1 MEFLLDKHLRKTIG
15 TMSFIRY
22 IIPIFILLF
31 TSGLSAQ
38 TVSLSPE
45 QCGQAI
51 PYGSPIVCTANDSAV
66 EYEFKF
72 FTSED
77 TAIITS
83 QRNYILAETYY
94 NILHADLAYQTI
106 IRCRFGENWGAYGDT
121 CITKIVIDWFSGMQA
136 LYNTNEPITNRTEFN
151 CEENL
156 NDEYTIPV
164 VFHVIVPDGYDGE
177 NIVDYLSPDRINEQ
191 LDIINKFFAGEMVEE
206 GDDNVIDAKMHFC
219 FAKKDNIGR
228 NLEIEYNGNTYYG
241 ITYRSRNEGENISVD
256 ETTYLNNLRDIE
268 YEACSYYTLFP
279 RNKYLN
285 IFVFEKMSNPFYY
298 GEAGSIEALGDGAR
312 FSYIRLRQDVVGARR
327 EMRSFGKD
335 KGYTAVHELG
345 HFFGLK
351 HTFDEEDYEDLGLD
365 YQSDPPYNS
374 NCIETEP
381 NVHNVMNYVN
391 DECKYFFTRGQVCRM
406 RKTIATYSEL
416 SALANSSVATECEP
430 TQPNIYSANIVSP
443 VENII
448 CQHRSD
454 IITITADDIDL
465 VKQITIN
472 GNPVDLEDS
481 DVEIDEQAN
490 TIEIQ
495 YTFDALGYYDIEV
508 SCGYEN
514 NLTWLTTHRIIETI
528 ECETPTDNLEQAQ
541 WYYDSYASLDFRDG
555 LARFKTDSDM
565 DANVSESSI
574 CDSQG
579 NLLFYTDGRQIW
591 NSQHNLFENSVL
603 ESQIKERSTII
614 LKFSEF
620 KYAIISISVNDGRLY
635 GCVVDV
641 TSGLNENATL
651 SWTSLSFGNDLT
663 NLTVLSAVPTR
674 DPNKYWLLATKKIGD
689 TYYRCVAK
697 LAYDSN
703 NSSMTI
709 LNADIDSYVL
719 CDSNVLSIKV
729 SPDAQ
734 YVLYS
739 TENNG
744 IKFFRFY
751 ANSGEMDFLD
761 CNLHVEGAKGCAIE
775 FSQSGKFLYMAGH
788 ANGIRD
794 QIIITQ
800 YVMEQMQC
808 VCDIQ
813 RTEICRWEG
822 LYDEN
827 FHAYVNL
834 QRAPDGKIY
843 IGRYSDIY
851 PNSRMIGVI
860 LNPEVRDEDNGRSN
874 MCGVRMH
881 AIDYNENRYV
891 NHINFPNLVDVKEID
906 TCKVDFFV
914 CADWCPG
921 NVPREISN
929 IVNLSNTLHNTWRFY
944 DENNN
949 LIATSSSSYDI
960 DNGRPDSQ
968 DYSNIN
974 TYEFVTIELSSTECP
989 SVVQTRTIGHRSD
1002 VYPQIVGQDSLCKDG
1017 QPHSYHVNVPELEP
1031 SMRVNWTSPYNED
1044 NDDLHLIYNPN
1055 YVIDN
1060 HIPLVAE
1067 IRDNSTDGCPYI
1079 VSKQVG
1085 VTEINYVSTP
1095 TPYCNENNPGS
1106 VEFFI
1111 NNYQESNTLPPYNFS
1126 DIYGNE
1132 HSNESTFTI
1141 GNLPIGEYSY
1151 NITNDY
1157 CNYNGTIDIE
1167 SSLGDINISVVQDC
1181 EVDTIKLWKEDNTSL
1196 SGYVFTLNS
1205 GDYSYEKTTD
1215 ESVLTLVVSQYS
1227 EYSNMVVYPQCS
1239 INITE
1244 TEPDF
1249 CSLSIDVSI
1258 PSLPKVEIITHCNN
1272 DNTAY
1277 TTVIIHNVEDINLL
1291 DLEIDFVNND
1301 NATIAFDHFDI
1312 HGDVYYRISNIT
1324 CSDLLDVNELYVE
1337 YDGCV
1342 IYKAPIEGCFIKE
1355 IIPEYKPICE
1365 TGGLT
1370 DIALRIIYPTGLMM
1384 PDNVFWTWSTASSLE
1399 PTTTEHVSENESVTI
1414 LQNVY
1419 AGTYNYAI
1427 HFGNCIREGTVEV
1440 VEENPTEYTIETTN
1454 NGTSTIVCVN
1464 IISLPSGISTLIAHD
1479 AAGNELINNPIVSG
1493 QRYCFNGTSGYQ
1505 ADIITICDTFPIN
1518 FSVFNINVDLES
1530 EACYKSTAS
1539 ISFEIS
1545 GGTAPYTATFT
1556 SGNLTTT
1563 QTFSNSGQN
1572 VMYAEI
1578 MQGAANSLLVES
1590 ADGHSYYIDLTPI
1603 DYLSGFMR
1611 LQVPIQDSYI
1621 GETLVVPSF
1630 QPLPINR
1637 NVTFTNCTIYCA
1649 YNGYNTIE
1657 QTQWTI
1663 QPGKTVTFE
1672 NCTIKS
1678 GCPDKMWQ
1686 GIKVDGDANSAHS
1699 IVSQHGKVICRNGTT
1714 IEDAIKALESTNG
1727 GIIKAN
1733 GCHFNNNKYDIYYN
1747 RYSYSHSLGIGYS
1760 ITPNIYDCTF
1770 TTTRLLN
1777 DNSIFPD
1784 AHIYM
1789 DNVGGVYIGGC
1800 TFENTMSYST
1810 AVLPDIGTPYYTDC
1824 RGIGIKTNRSYFNT
1838 YSANNFKKLY
1848 YGVYVNGFYSSSVK
1862 VLNSTFTDNYRGIYV
1877 NYNPGCKIK
1886 GNSVSVYR
1894 GTVAMLNPD
1903 NDVDFG
1909 AYIESCSAFT
1919 FEENTISNATTGLY
1933 VYNSGSSANTVKYNT
1948 FIGQPIPFAFQ
1959 PIEPTRPGTY
1969 NAIIV
1974 SGVNSNYV
1982 NGSPN
1987 NTGDIGLEILC
1998 NKFQRNTNDIGVKD
2012 GYMCRYQGSSTD
2024 PTGNQF
2030 LATDI
2035 STRGHYQFRT
2045 KFTNA
2050 GNSTYNVY
2058 QYDYYQHDDNATE
2071 NINNYVRELHTGH
2084 YNNSTVIP
2092 HTNDE
2097 QGFEDS
2103 YCQCNNGGGIDPP
2116 IPPVPDT
2123 LIIRIMSSMQQL
2135 GSTLAAEESELE
2147 SKIDGG
2153 NTTNAL
2159 TKVSSISSVLKPQIN
2174 ELSYN
2179 GYLSD
2184 TVCNALVDKIDEN
2197 PTFVTSVFVENSPL
2211 PNETF
2216 EKVQDAEISNILKT
2230 VLSYYQSGENA
2241 RIADERIIGNIKQ
2254 EISHNENLLY
2264 SKAMNDSLVDTDYNT
2279 ILDYFTLKN
2288 DLDSKIKS
2296 CNILISMGNYDLARQ
2311 MVPDIRS
2318 FGTTEALNFA
2328 EVIDMYISTM
2338 DTSMTKNMLKQK
2350 FNQLNDLIAD
2360 NSPTYS
2366 GLAKTLYEYA
2376 FDTILPKY
2384 TPLFEDELQS
2394 KTAMDENISE
2404 IYPYAIY
2411 PNPTSDFINIE
2422 LASNILN
2429 DEIIE
2434 FLKHYGF
2441 ENIDDCATIEVNIYD
2456 VNSRLIR
2463 TGEYKYDALISI
2475 DVSKYISGTYLVQIK
2490 SCYNNL
2496 IQTKI
2501 VKL

>member
-45 QCGQAI
+45 QCGQVI

-83 QRNYILAETYY
+83 PRNYILAETYY
-94 NILHADLAYQTI
+94 NILQADLAYQTI
-106 IRCRFGENWGAYGDT
+106 IRCRFAENWGAYGDT

-268 YEACSYYTLFP
+268 CEACSYYTLFP

-298 GEAGSIEALGDGAR
+298 GEAGSIRALGDGAS
-312 FSYIRLRQDVVGARR
+312 FSFIRLRQDVVGARR
-327 EMRSFGKD
+327 EMQSFGKD

-365 YQSDPPYNS
+365 YQPNQPSNS
-374 NCIETEP
+374 NCIETEA

-391 DECKYFFTRGQVCRM
+391 DECRRFFTIGQVCRM
-406 RKTIATYSEL
+406 RETIATDFEL
-416 SALANSSVATECEP
+416 SALANSSIATECEP

-514 NLTWLTTHRIIETI
+514 SSTWRTTHRIIEAV
-528 ECETPTDNLEQAQ
+528 ECETPTENLEQAQ

-565 DANVSESSI
+565 EANASESSI

-579 NLLFYTDGRQIW
+579 NLLFYTDGKQIW
-591 NSQHNLFENSVL
+591 NSQHIPLVNPLL
-603 ESQIKERSTII
+603 ESLIKERSTVI
-614 LKFSEF
+614 LKFSEN
-620 KYAIISISVNDGRLY
+620 KYAIISIFDNDGRLY

-641 TSGLNENATL
+641 SNGLNANTNL
-651 SWTSLSFGNDLT
+651 SWSPLPLGNDWT
-663 NLTVLSAVPTR
+663 NLSVLSAVPTR
-674 DPNKYWLLATKKIGD
+674 DPNKYWLLTTKNVVGTD
-689 TYYRCVAK
+689 ETAAYYKCVVK
-697 LAYDSN
+697 LNFDNISN
-703 NSSMTI
+703 SITVS
-709 LNADIDSYVL
+709 NADIASEEL
-719 CDSNVLSIKV
+719 CDSKVFLIKV

-739 TENNG
+739 TEDNG

-761 CNLHVEGAKGCAIE
+761 CNLHVGGAKGCAIE

-788 ANGIRD
+788 ANEIRD

-800 YVMEQMQC
+800 CVMEQMQC

-813 RTEICRWEG
+813 QTEICRWEG

-827 FHAYVNL
+827 FHANVNL

-944 DENNN
+944 DENNV
-949 LIATSSSSYDI
+949 LIATCSSSYDI
-960 DNGRPDSQ
+960 NNGRPNSHG
-968 DYSNIN
+968 YSNI
-974 TYEFVTIELSSTECP
+974 YSHEFINIVLTSTECP
-989 SVVQTRTIGHRSD
+989 SEIRTTTIGHRSD
-1002 VYPQIVGQDSLCKDG
+1002 VYPNISGQDSICKDG

-1111 NNYQESNTLPPYNFS
+1111 NNYQESNTLPPYDFS

-1132 HSNESTFTI
+1132 HFNESAFTI

-1157 CNYNGTIDIE
+1157 CNYDGTIDIE
-1167 SSLGDINISVVQDC
+1167 SSLGDINISIVQNC

-1196 SGYVFTLNS
+1196 SGYMFTLNS
-1205 GDYSYEKTTD
+1205 GEYSYTKTTD
-1215 ESVLTLVVSQYS
+1215 ESVLTLVVSQYY
-1227 EYSNMVVYPQCS
+1227 EYSHMVVYPQCS
-1239 INITE
+1239 IDITGP
-1244 TEPDF
+1244 EPDF
-1249 CSLSIDVSI
+1249 CSLSIDVFI
-1258 PSLPKVEIITHCNN
+1258 PPLPEVEIVTHCNN

-1277 TTVIIHNVEDINLL
+1277 ATVIIHNVEDINLL

-1505 ADIITICDTFPIN
+1505 ADIITICDTIPVY

-1556 SGNLTTT
+1556 CGDIITT
-1563 QTFSNSGQN
+1563 QTFNNSGLN
-1572 VMYAEI
+1572 VMHAEI
-1578 MQGAANSLLVES
+1578 IQGAANSLTVVS
-1590 ADGHSYYIDLTPI
+1590 ADGHSYTQNIVAINNYPNFTVLQNPMANSYSNLTLI
-1603 DYLSGFMR
+1603 
-1611 LQVPIQDSYI
+1611 VP
-1621 GETLVVPSF
+1621 PN
-1630 QPLPINR
+1630 QPLSFSHD
-1637 NVTFTNCTIYCA
+1637 VTFTKCTIYCA
-1649 YNGYNTIE
+1649 YNDYNSIE

-1663 QPGKTVTFE
+1663 NQGITVAFDS
-1672 NCTIKS
+1672 CTIKS
-1678 GCPDKMWQ
+1678 ACPDKMWK
-1686 GIKVDGDANSAHS
+1686 GIKIDGDASNGHS
-1699 IVSQHGKVICRNGTT
+1699 STSMHGKVVCTNNTKV
-1714 IEDAIKALESTNG
+1714 EDAIKALESIRG
-1727 GIIKAN
+1727 GIIQARE
-1733 GCHFNNNKYDIYYN
+1733 CYFLNNKYDMYYN
-1747 RYSYSHSLGIGYS
+1747 TYRFTHDNLSSPISK
-1760 ITPNIYDCTF
+1760 CTF
-1770 TTTRLLN
+1770 STTRLLN

-1789 DNVGGVYIGGC
+1789 DNVYGIYIDSC
-1800 TFENTMSYST
+1800 TFENNIPYST
-1810 AVLPDIGTPYYTDC
+1810 SVVPEIGTPYYTDC
-1824 RGIGIKTNRSYFNT
+1824 RGIGIKTNMSNFYTSSINSFN
-1838 YSANNFKKLY
+1838 NLY
-1848 YGVYVNGFYSSSVK
+1848 YGVYVNGFKSSAVK
-1862 VLNSTFTDNYRGIYV
+1862 ILNSNFTNNYRGIYV
-1877 NYNPGCKIK
+1877 NFNNGCEIKNNSIVAYPGS
-1886 GNSVSVYR
+1886 GVLLNTSE
-1894 GTVAMLNPD
+1894 TVK
-1903 NDVDFG
+1903 FG
-1909 AYIESCSAFT
+1909 AYIESSTAFT
-1919 FEENTISNATTGLY
+1919 FEENDISNFLTGMY
-1933 VYNSGSSANTVKYNT
+1933 VNNSGTSANTIKYNT
-1948 FIGQPIPFAFQ
+1948 FTGA
-1959 PIEPTRPGTY
+1959 TNAPGRTLL
-1969 NAIIV
+1969 NALIV
-1974 SGVNSNYV
+1974 TGVNSDYEQ
-1982 NGSPN
+1982 GSLMHD
-1987 NTGDIGLEILC
+1987 GRVGLEILC
-1998 NKFQRNTNDIGVKD
+1998 NNFNGTNYDIGIKD
-2012 GYMCRYQGSSTD
+2012 GYMRRYQGSTSA

-2030 LATDI
+2030 LAANFNNNNYK
-2035 STRGHYQFRT
+2035 YQFRT
-2045 KFTNA
+2045 QF
-2050 GNSTYNVY
+2050 SPSLSSMYDVY
-2058 QYDYYQHDDNATE
+2058 QYDYYQHDDTGNTS
-2071 NINNYVRELHTGH
+2071 NYVRELQSGH
-2084 YNNSTVIP
+2084 YSSRVTPRNTYIAY
-2092 HTNDE
+2092 DLL
-2097 QGFEDS
+2097 
-2103 YCQCNNGGGIDPP
+2103 YCQCNNRDRNINYESTTSVSHNSST
-2116 IPPVPDT
+2116 IE
-2123 LIIRIMSSMQQL
+2123 IMLRMHLL
-2135 GSTLAAEESELE
+2135 GSLLSDAENILE

-2153 NTTNAL
+2153 NTANL
-2159 TKVSSISSVLKPQIN
+2159 LMKVSAISPLN
-2174 ELSYN
+2174 EVPIADLSYD

-2184 TVCNALVDKIDEN
+2184 TVYNALIDKIGEN
-2197 PTFVTSVFVENSPL
+2197 PTYITSVLAENSPL
-2211 PNETF
+2211 PF
-2216 EKVQDAEISNILKT
+2216 ESFKKVLDTNISQILKA
-2230 VLSYYQSGENA
+2230 VLSNYQSGENA
-2241 RIADERIIGNIKQ
+2241 RVVDEIAIGNIRQ
-2254 EISHNENLLY
+2254 EIALNENILY
-2264 SKAMNDSLVDTDYNT
+2264 GRALNDSLSETDYNI
-2279 ILDYFTLKN
+2279 ILNYFRTKN
-2288 DLDSKIKS
+2288 DIDSKIKG
-2296 CNILISMGNYDLARQ
+2296 CNMLIASSNYDEARQ
-2311 MVPDIRS
+2311 FISEIRNQ
-2318 FGTTEALNFA
+2318 GTTNAANCA
-2328 EVIDMYISTM
+2328 EVFDMYICTM
-2338 DTSMTKNMLKQK
+2338 DTSMSKHMLKQRR
-2350 FNQLNDLIAD
+2350 NQLENLIAD
-2360 NSPTYS
+2360 NNYLYS

-2376 FDTILPKY
+2376 FDTILSKY
-2384 TPLFEDELQS
+2384 TPLFDEELIS
-2394 KTAMDENISE
+2394 KQASANVE
-2404 IYPYAIY
+2404 IETPPFVIY
-2411 PNPTSDFINIE
+2411 PNPTSNFINIKLSSGE
-2422 LASNILN
+2422 LEGEIL
-2429 DEIIE
+2429 D
-2434 FLKHYGF
+2434 FLKHYD
-2441 ENIDDCATIEVNIYD
+2441 IDCTIIEINIYD
-2456 VNSRLIR
+2456 INSRLVNM
-2463 TGEYKYDALISI
+2463 GKYNYDALISI
-2475 DVSKYISGTYLVQIK
+2475 DVGEYSSGTYIVEIR
-2490 SCYNNL
+2490 SCWGRV
-2496 IQTKI
+2496 IQTKVI
-2501 VKL
+2501 KI

>member
-1 MEFLLDKHLRKTIG
+1 MEFLFYKQLTKNIFFKYLL
-15 TMSFIRY
+15 
-22 IIPIFILLF
+22 PILF
-31 TSGLSAQ
+31 LTLVNNISAQ
-38 TVSLSPE
+38 IVSLSPE
-45 QCGQAI
+45 QCGHSI
-51 PYGSPIVCTANDSAV
+51 PYGEPIFCTTNDSAV

-83 QRNYILAETYY
+83 QRNYILSETYY
-94 NILHADLAYQTI
+94 NILHADLAYKTI

-219 FAKKDNIGR
+219 FAKKDNIGQ

-241 ITYRSRNEGENISVD
+241 ITYRSRNDGKNISVD
-256 ETTYLNNLRDIE
+256 EITYPNSLRDIE

-298 GEAGSIEALGDGAR
+298 GEAGSIRALGDGAS
-312 FSYIRLRQDVVGARR
+312 FSFIRLRQDVVGARR
-327 EMRSFGKD
+327 EMQSFGKD

-365 YQSDPPYNS
+365 YQPNPPSNS
-374 NCIETEP
+374 NCIETEA

-391 DECKYFFTRGQVCRM
+391 DECRRFFTIGQVCRM
-406 RKTIATYSEL
+406 RETIATDFEL

-430 TQPNIYSANIVSP
+430 TQPNIYSVNIVSP

-454 IITITADDIDL
+454 IITITADDIDI

-472 GNPVDLEDS
+472 GNPVDMEDS

-514 NLTWLTTHRIIETI
+514 SSTWRTTHRIIEAVD
-528 ECETPTDNLEQAQ
+528 CETPTENLEQAQ

-565 DANVSESSI
+565 EANASESSI

-579 NLLFYTDGRQIW
+579 NLLFYTDGKQIW
-591 NSQHNLFENSVL
+591 NSQHIPLVNPLP
-603 ESQIKERSTII
+603 ESLIKERSTVI
-614 LKFSEF
+614 LKFSEN
-620 KYAIISISVNDGRLY
+620 KYAIISIFDNDGRLY

-641 TSGLNENATL
+641 SNGLNANTNL
-651 SWTSLSFGNDLT
+651 SWSPLPLRNDWT
-663 NLTVLSAVPTR
+663 NLSVLSAVPTR
-674 DPNKYWLLATKKIGD
+674 DPNKYWLLTTKNVVGTD
-689 TYYRCVAK
+689 ETAAYYKCVVK
-697 LAYDSN
+697 LNFDNISN
-703 NSSMTI
+703 SITVS
-709 LNADIDSYVL
+709 NADIASEEL
-719 CDSNVLSIKV
+719 CDSKVFLIKV

-739 TENNG
+739 TENND

-751 ANSGEMDFLD
+751 VNSGEMDFLD
-761 CNLHVEGAKGCAIE
+761 CSLPVEGAKGCAIE
-775 FSQSGKFLYMAGH
+775 FSQSGKFLYMAGI
-788 ANGIRD
+788 ANGISS

-800 YVMEQMQC
+800 CVMEQMQC

-813 RTEICRWEG
+813 RTDICRWEG

-827 FHAYVNL
+827 YHANVNL

-944 DENNN
+944 DENNV
-949 LIATSSSSYDI
+949 LIATCSSSYDI
-960 DNGRPDSQ
+960 NNGRPNSQ
-968 DYSNIN
+968 GYSNI
-974 TYEFVTIELSSTECP
+974 YSHEFINIVLTSTECP
-989 SVVQTRTIGHRSD
+989 SEIRTTTIGHRSD
-1002 VYPQIVGQDSLCKDG
+1002 VYPNISGQDSICKDG
-1017 QPHSYHVNVPELEP
+1017 QPHSYHVNVQELDP

-1055 YVIDN
+1055 FVIDN

-1095 TPYCNENNPGS
+1095 TPYCNESNPGS
-1106 VEFFI
+1106 VEFII
-1111 NNYQESNTLPPYNFS
+1111 NNYQESNTLPPYDFS

-1132 HSNESTFTI
+1132 HFNESAFTI

-1157 CNYNGTIDIE
+1157 CNYDGTIDIE
-1167 SSLGDINISVVQDC
+1167 SSLGDINISIVQNC

-1205 GDYSYEKTTD
+1205 GDYSYTKTTD
-1215 ESVLTLVVSQYS
+1215 ESVLTFVVSQYY
-1227 EYSNMVVYPQCS
+1227 EYSHMVVYPQCS
-1239 INITE
+1239 IDITGP
-1244 TEPDF
+1244 EPDF
-1249 CSLSIDVSI
+1249 CSLSIDVFI
-1258 PSLPKVEIITHCNN
+1258 PPLPEVEIVTHCNN

-1277 TTVIIHNVEDINLL
+1277 ATVIIHNVEDINLL
-1291 DLEIDFVNND
+1291 DFELYFQYNNNSTLQLDHIDVNG
-1301 NATIAFDHFDI
+1301 T
-1312 HGDVYYRISNIT
+1312 VYYMISNIT
-1324 CSDLLDVNELYVE
+1324 CNDLLNSNSLYIEYNE
-1337 YDGCV
+1337 CV
-1342 IYKAPIEGCFIKE
+1342 IYKGPINECTINE
-1355 IIPEYKPICE
+1355 IESTYMPICE
-1365 TGGLT
+1365 IGEHT
-1370 DIALRIIYPTGLMM
+1370 DIDLTIIYASGQMM
-1384 PDNVFWTWSTASSLE
+1384 PGYVAWTWNDGNSHR
-1399 PTTTEHVSENESVTI
+1399 TTGFIQMSEDESVTH
-1414 LQNVY
+1414 LTDVP
-1419 AGTYNYAI
+1419 AGTYHYAI
-1427 HFGNCIREGTVEV
+1427 RFGNCIRDGYVEV
-1440 VEENPTEYTIETTN
+1440 LEIGEPEYTMEVTN
-1454 NGTSTIVCVN
+1454 DGNSTEVCVD
-1464 IISLPSGISTLIAHD
+1464 ITSLPPGTNMLIAHD

-1505 ADIITICDTFPIN
+1505 ADIITICETFPIN

-1545 GGTAPYTATFT
+1545 GGVAPYTATFT
-1556 SGNLTTT
+1556 SGSLTTT

-1578 MQGAANSLLVES
+1578 MQGAANSLVVVS
-1590 ADGHSYYIDLTPI
+1590 ADGHTYNITLNPINYI
-1603 DYLSGFMR
+1603 SGFDM

-1621 GETLVVPSF
+1621 GETLIVPSF

-1699 IVSQHGKVICRNGTT
+1699 LTSQHGKVICRNGTT

-1733 GCHFNNNKYDIYYN
+1733 GSHFNNNKYDIYYN
-1747 RYSYSHSLGIGYS
+1747 HYSYSHSFGIGYS

-1770 TTTRLLN
+1770 STTRLLN

-1784 AHIYM
+1784 AHICM
-1789 DNVGGVYIGGC
+1789 NNVSGIQIGGC

-1824 RGIGIKTNRSYFNT
+1824 RGIGIKTNMSYFNT

-1877 NYNPGCKIK
+1877 NSNPGCIIK
-1886 GNSVSVYR
+1886 NNSIAAYPGSCVLQNTSE
-1894 GTVAMLNPD
+1894 TVK
-1903 NDVDFG
+1903 FG
-1909 AYIESCSAFT
+1909 VYIESCTAFT
-1919 FEENTISNATTGLY
+1919 FEENNISNFTTGMY
-1933 VYNSGSSANTVKYNT
+1933 VNNTGTSANKIRYNT
-1948 FIGQPIPFAFQ
+1948 FTGA
-1959 PIEPTRPGTY
+1959 TNTPGRTLL
-1969 NAIIV
+1969 NALIV
-1974 SGVNSNYV
+1974 TGVNSNYIS
-1982 NGSPN
+1982 GN
-1987 NTGDIGLEILC
+1987 NSTGGTGLEILC
-1998 NKFQRNTNDIGVKD
+1998 NNFNGTNYDIGIKD
-2012 GYMCRYQGSSTD
+2012 GYMRRYQGEGNA

-2030 LATDI
+2030 LATGFN
-2035 STRGHYQFRT
+2035 SGYKYQFHT
-2045 KFTNA
+2045 QF
-2050 GNSTYNVY
+2050 SPSLSSMYDVY
-2058 QYDYYQHDDNATE
+2058 QYDYYQHDDDDNTS
-2071 NINNYVRELHTGH
+2071 NYVCELQTNH
-2084 YNNSTVIP
+2084 YSSRVTPI
-2092 HTNDE
+2092 TISDF
-2097 QGFEDS
+2097 GFDTS

-2116 IPPVPDT
+2116 VPPIPDT
-2123 LIIRIMSSMQQL
+2123 LIIGILSRMQQL
-2135 GSTLAAEESELE
+2135 GSTLDAEENELE

-2153 NTTNAL
+2153 NTANAL
-2159 TKVSSISSVLKPQIN
+2159 TKVLSISQASTPSVSD
-2174 ELSYN
+2174 LSHN

-2184 TVCNALVDKIDEN
+2184 TVYNTLVDKIDEN

-2211 PNETF
+2211 PSETF
-2216 EKVQDAEISNILKT
+2216 EEVQDAEISNILKT
-2230 VLSYYQSGENA
+2230 VLSHYQSGENA

-2279 ILDYFTLKN
+2279 ILGYFTSKN

-2296 CNILISMGNYDLARQ
+2296 CNMLISMGNYDLASQ

-2338 DTSMTKNMLKQK
+2338 DTSMTKNMLKQR

-2384 TPLFEDELQS
+2384 TPLFEDDLPS
-2394 KTAMDENISE
+2394 KTTMDETISE
-2404 IYPYAIY
+2404 FYPYAIY

-2422 LASNILN
+2422 LASNVL
-2429 DEIIE
+2429 DDDIIE
-2434 FLKHYGF
+2434 FLKQYGI
-2441 ENIDDCATIEVNIYD
+2441 ENIEDCAKIEVNIYD
-2456 VNSRLIR
+2456 INSRLLC
-2463 TGEYKYDALISI
+2463 TGKYKYDTHITI
-2475 DVSKYISGTYLVQIK
+2475 NVSEYLSGTYMIEIK
-2490 SCYNNL
+2490 SCYDKVM
-2496 IQTKI
+2496 QTKI
-2501 VKL
+2501 VKI